1 MPKLKGSL
9 MPATVG
15 APDFSLIVPVYRNE
29 GSIAELLDAMDGIQR
44 DVDGQLEVVFVV
56 DGSPDRCYELLLAG
70 LAGRTFR
77 SQLLL
82 LSRNFGSFAA
92 IREGMIHARGAYFAV
107 MAADLQEPPELMV
120 EFFRVLRAQPVDIV
134 LGTRMTRAD
143 PFLDRI
149 AAQTFWGVYRRIV
162 QPDLPRGGVDVFAC
176 NAAFRDKLVLLEE
189 SNSSLVGQVLWLG
202 FRRREIPYER
212 RERRH
217 GSSAWTFSRKFKYL
231 MDSIFSFTD
240 LPIRL
245 LFGAGAAGMLIS
257 ILLGVLTAIAR
268 LSGWVQVPGYA
279 ATVLVVLFFAALN
292 LLGFGII
299 GAYVWRGYENTKRR
313 PQAVV
318 LTSHD
323 YDESKPA

>member
-1 MPKLKGSL
+1 
-9 MPATVG
+9 MPATPG
-15 APDFSLIVPVYRNE
+15 APDFSLIIPVYRNE
-29 GSIAELLDAMDGIQR
+29 ESIAELLDAADGIQQ
-44 DVDGQLEVVFVV
+44 DLDGRLEVVFVV

-70 LAGRTFR
+70 LQGRTFR

-120 EFFRVLRAQPVDIV
+120 EFFQVLREQPVDIV

-149 AAQTFWGVYRRIV
+149 AAQTFWGVYRRFV
-162 QPDLPRGGVDVFAC
+162 QPELPRGGVDVFGC
-176 NAAFRDKLVLLEE
+176 NRAFRDKLLLLEE
-189 SNSSLVGQVLWLG
+189 ANSSLVGQILWLG

-212 RERRH
+212 RARRH
-217 GSSAWTFSRKFKYL
+217 GASAWTFSRKLKYL

-245 LFGAGAAGMLIS
+245 LFGVGAAGVAIS
-257 ILLGVLTAIAR
+257 IALGVLIGIAR
-268 LSGWVQVPGYA
+268 LSGWVNVPGYA

-299 GAYVWRGYENTKRR
+299 GAYVWRGYENTKHR

-318 LTSHD
+318 LISHK
-323 YDESKPA
+323 YDKDGTA